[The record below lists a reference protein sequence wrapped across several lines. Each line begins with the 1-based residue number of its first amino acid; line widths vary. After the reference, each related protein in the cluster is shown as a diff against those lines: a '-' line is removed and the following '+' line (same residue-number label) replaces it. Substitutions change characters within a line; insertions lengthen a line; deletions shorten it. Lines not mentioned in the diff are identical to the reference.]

1 MIKTNRKTLQGYV
14 VSEKMQKTIVVAVKR
29 KKMHALYKKYI
40 GVTKKVMVHD
50 SKEEAHLGDLVRV
63 VETRPLSR
71 LKRWEL
77 LSVVQKA
84 Q

>member
-1 MIKTNRKTLQGYV
+1 MSESNRKILQGEV

-29 KKMHALYKKYI
+29 RKMHALYKKYI
-40 GVTKKVMVHD
+40 GVTKKIMVHD
-50 SKEEAHLGDLVRV
+50 SKEEAHIGDLVRV

-77 LSVVQKA
+77 LSIVQKA
-84 Q
+84 E